1 MTSSAAIGFHVHPL
15 AELRRRRFVN
25 MRSLLLVED
34 DDAIAEVVT
43 LHLRE
48 AGFQVRRERDGGVAI
63 QVVTTDRFDLVL
75 LDLMLPGADGLDVCR
90 QLRTRPDHVPL
101 IILSARATETHR
113 VLGLELG
120 ADDYLPKPFSML
132 ELVARVRALL
142 RRAEKQ
148 RVPTGPA
155 PALRFGPYT
164 LDPVR
169 RELRRAGD
177 TIPLTLREFDL
188 LHFLARHPGEVFSR
202 GALLDR
208 VWGAGFEG
216 YEHTVNSHI
225 NRLRMKVEADPQTPR
240 LIETVWGVGYR
251 LGDVAIPA

>member
-1 MTSSAAIGFHVHPL
+1 
-15 AELRRRRFVN
+15 

-48 AGFQVRRERDGGVAI
+48 AGFRVRRERDGAAAMH
-63 QVVTTDRFDLVL
+63 VVTADRF
-75 LDLMLPGADGLDVCR
+75 DLMLPGADGLDVCR

-148 RVPTGPA
+148 RTSTGPA
-155 PALRFGPYT
+155 PALRFGPYD

-169 RELRRAGD
+169 RELRRNGD
-177 TIPLTLREFDL
+177 IIPLTLREFDL

-225 NRLRMKVEADPQTPR
+225 NRLRTKIEADPQTPR

-251 LGDVAIPA
+251 LGDVAVPA

>member
-1 MTSSAAIGFHVHPL
+1 
-15 AELRRRRFVN
+15 

-48 AGFQVRRERDGGVAI
+48 AGFQVRRERDGSVAI

-90 QLRTRPDHVPL
+90 QLRTRPDHTPL

-148 RVPTGPA
+148 RSPAGPA
-155 PALRFGPYT
+155 PTLRFGSYD

-169 RELRRAGD
+169 RELRRNGEA
-177 TIPLTLREFDL
+177 IPLTLREFDL

-208 VWGAGFEG
+208 VWGPGFEG

-225 NRLRMKVEADPQTPR
+225 NRLRTKIETDPQTPR

-251 LGDVAIPA
+251 LGDVAVPA